1 MEGRQEKPVDSKLL
15 FTKLIY
21 SNGYEVILFAQFNPN
36 LSVSKD
42 EATKRG
48 LPVYQQLHAK
58 TFTLIGGLVLQSW
71 RQGAFGRVGWLVA
84 CLLAYL
90 LGFFVGRGFR
100 TLRVRWVEAR
110 LALVAVRYPG
120 PLHVVLQ
127 SFEGKHE
134 LKFLHLV
141 EHPRWIEIRPLDRL
155 VRLRPAIMEQ

>member
-1 MEGRQEKPVDSKLL
+1 MGS
-15 FTKLIY
+15 Y
-21 SNGYEVILFAQFNPN
+21 YN
-36 LSVSKD
+36 LGDKV
-42 EATKRG
+42 R
-48 LPVYQQLHAK
+48 LP
-58 TFTLIGGLVLQSW
+58 GLVTW
-71 RQGAFGRVGWLVA
+71 
-84 CLLAYL
+84 LLAYL

-134 LKFLHLV
+134 LEFLHLV

-155 VRLRPAIMEQ
+155 VRLRPAIVEQ

>member
-1 MEGRQEKPVDSKLL
+1 M
-15 FTKLIY
+15 
-21 SNGYEVILFAQFNPN
+21 
-36 LSVSKD
+36 
-42 EATKRG
+42 
-48 LPVYQQLHAK
+48 YQQLHAK

-71 RQGAFGRVGWLVA
+71 RQGAFGRVGWLVGCLLA

-134 LKFLHLV
+134 LEFLHLV